1 VTAAEFA
8 AAVRGYRFEEHS
20 LPTEALGRAS
30 ASLEE
35 AGLLVVGEPH
45 GVRETPSVL
54 YALAEALDTRA
65 LALEWSH
72 EEVNDQLQAFA
83 AGEPF
88 DYDEF
93 WALPPTSDFFAGD
106 GRVSAGHFAL
116 LERLREEGRL
126 EEAIA
131 FDRVDAEPAPGWE
144 VRDRELAE
152 RLLAQ
157 WQGPP
162 LLVLTGAFHARLD
175 DGTMAAHLAQAR
187 PGLAPAML
195 DYASGSCWSRGEHDV
210 SGPMP
215 DAPIAFRLPTATP
228 AIVALRTS
236 GGPAAVSTA

>member
-8 AAVRGYRFEEHS
+8 GAVREYRFEEHS
-20 LPTEALGRAS
+20 FDADALAQ
-30 ASLEE
+30 AATTLEQT
-35 AGLLVVGEPH
+35 GLLVVGEPH

-72 EEVNDQLQAFA
+72 EEVNEQLQAFV

-88 DYDEF
+88 DLDEL
-93 WALPPTSDFFAGD
+93 WALPPTSDVFAGD

-126 EEAIA
+126 EQAIA
-131 FDRVDAEPAPGWE
+131 FDRVDPVPATDWE
-144 VRDRELAE
+144 ARDRELAQ
-152 RLLAQ
+152 RLLAE
-157 WQGPP
+157 WTGPP
-162 LLVLTGAFHARLD
+162 LLVLTGAFHAQLEP
-175 DGTMAAHLAQAR
+175 GTMAAHLAQAR

-228 AIVALRTS
+228 AIVAS
-236 GGPAAVSTA
+236 Q